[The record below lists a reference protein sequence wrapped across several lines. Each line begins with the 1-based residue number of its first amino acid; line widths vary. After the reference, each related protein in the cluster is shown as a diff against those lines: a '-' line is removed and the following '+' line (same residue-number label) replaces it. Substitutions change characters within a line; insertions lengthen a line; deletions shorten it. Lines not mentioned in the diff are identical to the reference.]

1 MHRYWRI
8 DSWRRRACGRTVRRV
23 LAMRIHRYGGAP
35 NIRTEDVPR
44 PTPGAGEVLIEVAAT
59 SFNPS
64 DIGWRRGLMRPL
76 MELDLPWTLG
86 GEVSGTVVAAGEGVT
101 APAPGERVIGRVDR
115 GGAAAEFVTARAG
128 ELVAAP
134 TTIPLAHA
142 AALPIA
148 GLTAWQAVREHARI
162 APGQRVLVNGAGGG
176 VGGFAVQLAKH
187 AGAFVIATA
196 SARSAAAVRGQGAD
210 QIVDYTTTR
219 LAAALDEPVD
229 ALLHLVPATGEE
241 AAALVRP
248 GGVVVS
254 VTGPV
259 AAPAGVRDVYFI
271 ARNDTADLAALV
283 ALVDAGGIRV
293 DIAATRPLT
302 ELRQVHYD
310 AEAGLLRGKT
320 ILVPGSI

>member
-1 MHRYWRI
+1 M
-8 DSWRRRACGRTVRRV
+8 RAI
-23 LAMRIHRYGGAP
+23 RIHRYGGAP
-35 NIRTEDVPR
+35 NIRVEDIPR
-44 PTPGAGEVLIEVAAT
+44 PSPGAGEVLVEVAAT

-86 GEVSGTVVAAGEGVT
+86 GEVSGTVVAAGEGVS
-101 APAPGERVIGRVDR
+101 APAPGDRVVGRVDR
-115 GGAAAEFVTARAG
+115 GGAAAEYMTARAR

-148 GLTAWQAVREHARI
+148 GVTAWQAVREHARVE
-162 APGQRVLVNGAGGG
+162 PGQRVLVNGAGGG

-196 SARSAAAVRGQGAD
+196 SPRSADVVRRQGAD
-210 QIVDYTTTR
+210 QIVDYTATP

-229 ALLHLVPATGEE
+229 VLLHLVAAPAEE

-259 AAPAGVRDVYFI
+259 AAPAGVRAGYFV

-283 ALVDAGGIRV
+283 ALVDAGTVRV
-293 DIAATRPLT
+293 DIADTRPLT

-310 AEAGLLRGKT
+310 AEAGLLHGKT
-320 ILVPGSI
+320 ILVP